1 MEFPTTVPSEEFL
14 WEQAIHPG
22 LPAGTQQTFTPQ
34 QMLSNELF
42 PTQTGVITDPGQP
55 PTTIVQAQQAEQ
67 QQNIQAQQVAFDQ
80 SVTQTG
86 IVPPAATIRGQLTQ
100 LMSDIDSDQAPWAD
114 AAIRKVTEVMSA
126 RGLGASSITA
136 GAITTAILESALPI
150 AQYDAGVY
158 GQINIQNLR
167 VRQETMLSN
176 TAASNAAKQINA
188 KSVNEVNTFMTGL
201 RDNIIKFNTTQK
213 NAMDQFSAGEVNSA
227 NQLYSEMEINTD
239 KFNATNSL
247 LIAKSNAEWRRTIN
261 TANTAGVNAANSVNA
276 SNLFNVS
283 RQAMA
288 DLWQRSRDILTW
300 ANNTAES
307 KRDRALQVAMY
318 TMQRDAYLQDR
329 SHDEKKE
336 IWGKVGNWVSDIFED
351 FDWSSLWGGS
361 GG

>member
-1 MEFPTTVPSEEFL
+1 
-14 WEQAIHPG
+14 
-22 LPAGTQQTFTPQ
+22 
-34 QMLSNELF
+34 
-42 PTQTGVITDPGQP
+42 
-55 PTTIVQAQQAEQ
+55 
-67 QQNIQAQQVAFDQ
+67 
-80 SVTQTG
+80 
-86 IVPPAATIRGQLTQ
+86 
-100 LMSDIDSDQAPWAD
+100 
-114 AAIRKVTEVMSA
+114 
-126 RGLGASSITA
+126 
-136 GAITTAILESALPI
+136 
-150 AQYDAGVY
+150 
-158 GQINIQNLR
+158 
-167 VRQETMLSN
+167 MLSN